1 MVTRR
6 KKQSMSEKEAYLLLE
21 RINRKADIILAKI
34 DALIKKFSFLDE
46 DNPHDHKSDE
56 RVRYKA

>member
-1 MVTRR
+1 
-6 KKQSMSEKEAYLLLE
+6 MSEKEAYLLLE